1 MELEDLEIVTDLSY
15 QNDLN
20 KVNNINSVVQNSIA
34 HFSAEGSS
42 LIFNLNAKTN
52 VKNSNMTEYV
62 MQKRPESAA
71 YKVLFERSFKDHYDG
86 MYRYC
91 MTMVRDQAD
100 AEDIVHSVFT
110 EFWQDRHKID
120 IHTSIQA
127 YLYKGVYFKC
137 MNRIKRDKVTQKYI
151 ATLQTNDHGS
161 AQSDPA
167 ILEEVSAK
175 ITESIDAL
183 PEQCRKIFT
192 LNRYNG
198 MRYQEIAD
206 HLQLSVKTIEN
217 QMGKALKILRIHLS
231 DYLQVII
238 FHLLTFF

>member
-1 MELEDLEIVTDLSY
+1 MERIDRTLRLDDEIFKI
-15 QNDLN
+15 
-20 KVNNINSVVQNSIA
+20 KVNN
-34 HFSAEGSS
+34 
-42 LIFNLNAKTN
+42 LNTMIS
-52 VKNSNMTEYV
+52 VKNRNMTDNLR
-62 MQKRPESAA
+62 QIGNRITTDKS
-71 YKVLFERSFKDHYDG
+71 LFEQSFRDHYDG

-100 AEDIVHSVFT
+100 AEDIVQSVFT
-110 EFWQDRHKID
+110 DFWQDRHKID

-151 ATLQTNDHGS
+151 TTLPTDDGSS

-167 ILEEVSAK
+167 ILEEVSVK
-175 ITESIDAL
+175 ITKSIEAL

-192 LNRYNG
+192 LNRYDG

-217 QMGKALKILRIHLS
+217 QMGKALKILRINLS
-231 DYLQVII
+231 DYLHVSI
-238 FHLLTFF
+238 FHFLTYF